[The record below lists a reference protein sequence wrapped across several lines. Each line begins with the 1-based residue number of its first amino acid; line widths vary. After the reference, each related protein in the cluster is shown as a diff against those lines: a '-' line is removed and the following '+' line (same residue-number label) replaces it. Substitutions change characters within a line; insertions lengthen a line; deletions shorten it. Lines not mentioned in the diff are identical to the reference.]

1 MIIILLGKPLV
12 FWLGILAFFSFSLQI
27 YLGVVMVKGRPGL
40 LKYHKLN
47 AAILCSIVAVHIVFG
62 LLLYF

>member
-12 FWLGILAFFSFSLQI
+12 FWFGIIALLSLSLQI
-27 YLGVVMVKGRPGL
+27 YLGARMMKGHPEF

-47 AAILCSIVAVHIVFG
+47 AATLCFIVGVHLILG
-62 LLLYF
+62 LLLYL